1 MSCRVARVSAAVY
14 LVIREGQ
21 LVLRGTPRQKWVVS
35 QDVLVEYVSRR
46 VMRIQDLSMCGVYF
60 SGAKQNEAEKKR
72 EERPSQKSLA

>member
-35 QDVLVEYVSRR
+35 QDVLV
-46 VMRIQDLSMCGVYF
+46 CF
-60 SGAKQNEAEKKR
+60 SKSDAYSG
-72 EERPSQKSLA
+72 SQHVRCVFFWCKTE